1 MRRIVQL
8 LAASLLVL
16 MAPAWA
22 GIASVPGKDLHVEL
36 VTYGPGRVY
45 WERFGHD
52 AIILRDNQDGE
63 SVSFNYGVFDFD
75 TPHFFLRFIR
85 GHLLYSM
92 AAEYA
97 GPEIASYIAA
107 GRAVRVQSLSLTPQQ
122 ASNLRDFLLWNLEPQ
137 HRHYRYDYF
146 TDNCTTRIRDALNL
160 ALGAQLFSQTQ
171 DIASSRSYRGQAKR
185 MLAHDLPLMILV
197 DLGLGPYAD
206 RPLTRWQAAF
216 LPRTLSH
223 LVQHVQLHQADG
235 RSRPLVSEDRLV
247 YAGNVRPPPSR
258 PPALLDPLLSVGL
271 AGSLLVAWARRERP
285 AALWRA
291 MAAMV
296 ASGYALLGGLA
307 GLAMVALWTL
317 TTHRAAWANQNLF
330 LFNPALLLIVWPLAR
345 TIGGRHSTSYWA
357 RSVAMLLAALSV
369 AGCLGHAAG
378 LFSQR
383 NAHWIAFALPMNLV
397 LAYSLRID
405 VDRFHDSSSP
415 KILQKL

>member
-1 MRRIVQL
+1 MRRIAQL

-22 GIASVPGKDLHVEL
+22 GIASAPGNDLHVEL

-52 AIILRDNQDGE
+52 ALILRDKQDGE

-122 ASNLRDFLLWNLEPQ
+122 ASDLRDFLLWNLEPQ

-171 DIASSRSYRGQAKR
+171 EIAGSRSYRSQAER
-185 MLAHDLPLMILV
+185 MLAHDLPLMMLV

-206 RPLTRWQAAF
+206 RPLTRWQEAF
-216 LPRTLSH
+216 LPMALSH
-223 LVQHVQLHQADG
+223 LVRHVQLHQANG
-235 RSRPLVSEDRLV
+235 RSHPLVSEDRLV
-247 YAGNVRPPPSR
+247 YAGTVRPPPSS
-258 PPALLDPLLSVGL
+258 PPALLDPLLAVGL
-271 AGSLLVAWARRERP
+271 AASMLVAWGRRERANALSRVL
-285 AALWRA
+285 AA
-291 MAAMV
+291 V
-296 ASGYALLGGLA
+296 IASGYALLGGLA

-330 LFNPALLLIVWPLAR
+330 LFNPALLLIVWPLAG
-345 TIGGRHSTSYWA
+345 TIGGHRNASYWA
-357 RSVAMLLAALSV
+357 RTLALLLAALGV
-369 AGCLGHAAG
+369 AGCLGHVAG
-378 LFSQR
+378 LLAQR
-383 NAHWIAFALPMNLV
+383 NAHWIALALPMNLV
-397 LAYSLRID
+397 LAYSLWVGVEQ
-405 VDRFHDSSSP
+405 VDGVSSP
-415 KILQKL
+415 KTLQQL